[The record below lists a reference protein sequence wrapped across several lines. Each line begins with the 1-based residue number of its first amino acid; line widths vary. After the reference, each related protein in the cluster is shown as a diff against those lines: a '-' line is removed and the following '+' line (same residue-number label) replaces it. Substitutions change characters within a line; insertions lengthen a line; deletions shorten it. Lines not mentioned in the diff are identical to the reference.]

1 MSVALR
7 VYGVPMP
14 QGSKTAFIRGGRA
27 VLTDGRNAASRS
39 SHAAWRQAVATA
51 ARDHLSAQPWCA
63 PFDEPCVVH
72 VTFLLPR
79 PKSIPKK
86 RRHPDR
92 KPDLDKLNRSVLDAL
107 VDGGLLADDARVVEL
122 NARKA
127 YAVDGEPTGCRV
139 TIHRLPTR
147 EGAA

>member
-7 VYGVPMP
+7 VYGVPSP
-14 QGSKTAFIRGGRA
+14 QGSKTAFVRGGRA
-27 VLTDGRNAASRS
+27 VLTDGRNTTARS

-51 ARDHLSAQPWCA
+51 ARDHLERNPWQA
-63 PFDEPCVVH
+63 PFDEPCVIH
-72 VTFLLPR
+72 ITFLLPR

-92 KPDLDKLNRSVLDAL
+92 KPDLDKLNRSALDAL

-127 YAVDGEPTGCRV
+127 YCAPEEAPGCKI
-139 TIHRLPTR
+139 TIHGIAGGER
-147 EGAA
+147 

>member
-1 MSVALR
+1 MGVALR

-14 QGSKTAFIRGGRA
+14 QGSKTAFVRGGRT
-27 VLTDGRNAASRS
+27 VLTDGRRPAARA

-51 ARDHLSAQPWCA
+51 ARDHLTANPWQA
-63 PFDEPCVVH
+63 PFDEPTVVH
-72 VTFLLPR
+72 ITFLLPR

-92 KPDLDKLNRSVLDAL
+92 RPDLDKLNRSVLDAL

-122 NARKA
+122 NATKV
-127 YAVDGEPTGCRV
+127 YAGPEEAPGCRV
-139 TIHRLPTR
+139 TIHALTPK
-147 EGAA
+147 AVA